1 MEIYWILAETMGL
14 DEAFLDMI
22 KAIYTWNLFKYEN
35 FLLSERHFLKNK
47 VFKTFTGRSYL

>member
-1 MEIYWILAETMGL
+1 MGL